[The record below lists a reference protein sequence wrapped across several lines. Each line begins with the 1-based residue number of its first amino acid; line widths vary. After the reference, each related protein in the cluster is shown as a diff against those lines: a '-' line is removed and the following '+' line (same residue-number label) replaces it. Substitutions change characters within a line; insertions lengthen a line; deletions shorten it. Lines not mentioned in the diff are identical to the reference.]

1 MSSSEPDE
9 DERSQEEAT
18 GEVADEEHMPSM
30 VVPSMTDSAVTLDDS
45 LGGAPIQYRE
55 TQDNE
60 SKLFLSY
67 FKENGIEYLP
77 GGVDSG
83 FTHVERDVYPT
94 RLLQCKG
101 KRTVRCGEVEC
112 AASSLNT
119 GDVFI
124 LDMGL
129 EIFVYNGAHAS
140 RQEKLKGLN
149 FSQKL
154 NDQRGAKGTV
164 LSLDEDPSNDTFWGV
179 LGGQTEVT
187 NEGEADE
194 AADVRT
200 ESELVLYRITDESG
214 EVEVRKEAA
223 GSLKKDMLDTND
235 CFIVDNGTTIYAW
248 TGKGCTATEKR
259 SAMTHASEFVSSQGR
274 PAFTQVV
281 RVVETGEPAEFKALF
296 KVWDP
301 PFVMK
306 GLMTASGSGVAGA
319 AEEKE
324 IDIDALVSSTKKEET
339 AMYPD
344 DGEVEIWSAENFDL
358 VPYPKEKYGQFYGGD
373 SYVVLYTYT
382 DKAQKEFRTI
392 YFWEGLES
400 SNDEKGTAALKAKEL
415 DDKYGGAP
423 MQCRVVQGKEPAHFR
438 QLFQGKLIVHAGG
451 KASSFK
457 NTQEQDTV
465 DDDGVGLFHVKGT
478 DANNTYASQVA
489 EKAGSLNS
497 SDCFVLVTPEA
508 VYCWSG
514 QGASDSERATSA
526 SVAGVLLTYSYTD
539 SPAPTR
545 ALSEVVEGAEP
556 EALGVL
562 GGKGE
567 YATLPEG
574 EQAPREARLF
584 ECSTATGRFSVDEVT
599 QFGQDDLS
607 DEDVYLLDTFVAL
620 FVWVGSQSTD
630 EEKTRAMDVAKS
642 YQEKAKDGRDP
653 RDRKSVV

>member
-1 MSSSEPDE
+1 
-9 DERSQEEAT
+9 
-18 GEVADEEHMPSM
+18 
-30 VVPSMTDSAVTLDDS
+30 
-45 LGGAPIQYRE
+45 
-55 TQDNE
+55 
-60 SKLFLSY
+60 
-67 FKENGIEYLP
+67 
-77 GGVDSG
+77 
-83 FTHVERDVYPT
+83 
-94 RLLQCKG
+94 
-101 KRTVRCGEVEC
+101 
-112 AASSLNT
+112 
-119 GDVFI
+119 
-124 LDMGL
+124 MGL

-223 GSLKKDMLDTND
+223 GSLKKAMLDTND

-545 ALSEVVEGAEP
+545 ALTEVAEGAEP
-556 EALGVL
+556 EAFWAVL

-630 EEKTRAMDVAKS
+630 EEKTRAMDVAKD
-642 YQEKAKDGRDP
+642 YQVESNSTFIKFLLLNIGDAK
-653 RDRKSVV
+653 S